1 MKIPLQLT
9 FRNMDHSDA
18 VETDIKNHVAKLEQ
32 LFPDLIM
39 ACRVVVECHHQ
50 HHQQGNLFHT
60 RIDITVPGR
69 ELLVTREP
77 GQRHS
82 HEEMHVSIRDAFN
95 AARRQLEHHTQKQRG
110 DVKVHQSPAH
120 GHVSELIPMED
131 FGRIRTDDGREIYFH
146 RNSVINQ
153 DFDRLEIGDEV
164 RFEETRGDL
173 GPQASTV
180 KVVGKHHILP
190 DRP

>member
-1 MKIPLQLT
+1 
-9 FRNMDHSDA
+9 
-18 VETDIKNHVAKLEQ
+18 
-32 LFPDLIM
+32 M
-39 ACRVVVECHHQ
+39 ACRVVVEHHHQ

-60 RIDITVPGR
+60 RIDITVPGKEFVVSR
-69 ELLVTREP
+69 DP

-82 HEEMHVSIRDAFN
+82 HQEMHVSIRDAFN
-95 AARRQLEHHTQKQRG
+95 ALQRQLEHYTQKQRG
-110 DVKVHQSPAH
+110 EVKTHQSPSH
-120 GHVSELIPMED
+120 GRVSELVPMED
-131 FGRIRTDDGREIYFH
+131 FGRLRTDDGREIYFH
-146 RNSVINQ
+146 RNSVVNQ

-164 RFEETRGDL
+164 RFDETSGDL